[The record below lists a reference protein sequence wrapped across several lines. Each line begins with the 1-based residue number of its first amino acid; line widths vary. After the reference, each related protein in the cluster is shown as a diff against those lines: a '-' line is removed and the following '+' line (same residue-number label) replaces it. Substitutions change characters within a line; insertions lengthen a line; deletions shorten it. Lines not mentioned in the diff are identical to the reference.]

1 MKTKSITLKLCLLLN
16 LFIVTVSIVIGT
28 WSIKDTNKIVQVEMG
43 KMNSEILEEVSD
55 NISILVSNIEE
66 IGNNIVEDNKLVS
79 ALSIR
84 ADEVIKNTEDVIDS
98 SKYVEGLLNEQ
109 VWKYGKYN
117 MKPELYLISENGL
130 NFSTYSKN
138 KYTMDS
144 IKSELWY
151 NKIIEA
157 NGKTVLIST
166 FEDEEGIGPYK
177 CIFRMG
183 RVIKDLITGETLGVL
198 IMDVSEKML
207 YDRYNKI
214 IKDGRNIYIIDIKGN
229 IISSKDKRLIGENY
243 YKELDYGN
251 YIETEEWYSIFKRDN
266 VEFMKIVSTLDRYG
280 WSIVEEIPLHIV
292 RQPIKQI
299 TQKFLLTLILV
310 VIVSFIVIY
319 KISVWVT
326 KPVINIKNTI
336 EKVMCGNLKVK
347 VKVDRDDEIGML
359 EESFN
364 DMVKWLDDSI
374 EEIKEK
380 EKQKRIAELSFLQ
393 AQINPHFLYN
403 TLSGVRFLVSMNR
416 NDDAEE
422 MLYKFSKLLRNIL
435 PRASELISLEDE
447 IEIIKTYIELQ
458 QIRYPDGF
466 KVDIY
471 IDEKIKNTMVPALIL
486 QPIVENA
493 IFYSMESENNK
504 GEIKING
511 YVNHEYI
518 IIEISDNGKG
528 MSSIQINNVFKNKE
542 SINRVGVI
550 NVHER
555 IQLNYGK
562 EYGIE
567 IKSQEGKGT
576 IVIFK
581 LPK

>member
-1 MKTKSITLKLCLLLN
+1 MKIKSITLKLCLLLI
-16 LFIVTVSIVIGT
+16 LFIITISVVIGV
-28 WSIKDTNKIVQVEMG
+28 WAIKDTNKIVQIEIG
-43 KMNSEILEEVSD
+43 KMNNEILQEISD
-55 NISILVSNIEE
+55 NISILLSNIEE
-66 IGNNIVEDNKLVS
+66 IGNNIVEDNKLISV
-79 ALSIR
+79 LSIPKEEVMKR
-84 ADEVIKNTEDVIDS
+84 DEDFINAD
-98 SKYVEGLLNEQ
+98 KYVEGLLNEQ

-117 MKPELYLISENGL
+117 MKPELYVISENDL
-130 NFSTYSKN
+130 NFSTYAKN
-138 KYTMDS
+138 KYNINS
-144 IKSELWY
+144 IKDEIWY
-151 NKIIEA
+151 NEIVEA
-157 NGKTVLIST
+157 DGNTVLIST

-183 RVIKDLITGETLGVL
+183 RLIKDLITDETLGVL

-214 IKDGRNIYIIDIKGN
+214 IKDGRNIYIIDLKGD
-229 IISSKDKRLIGENY
+229 IISSRDKRLIGNNY
-243 YKELDYGN
+243 YKELDYGQHLK
-251 YIETEEWYSIFKRDN
+251 TEEWYSIFERDGIKY
-266 VEFMKIVSTLDRYG
+266 MKMVSTLDRYG

-299 TQKFLLTLILV
+299 TQKFSLTLILV
-310 VIVSFIVIY
+310 IIISFIVIY

-326 KPVINIKNTI
+326 KPVINIKNTMG
-336 EKVMCGNLKVK
+336 KVMNGDLKAK
-347 VKVDRDDEIGML
+347 VEVDRDDEIGKL

-403 TLSGVRFLVSMNR
+403 TLSGVRFLVSMNK
-416 NDDAEE
+416 NEEAEE

-447 IEIIKTYIELQ
+447 IEIIKTYVELQ
-458 QIRYPDGF
+458 KIRYPNGF
-466 KVDIY
+466 TVDID
-471 IDEKIKNTMVPALIL
+471 IDNKIKSVMVPALIL
-486 QPIVENA
+486 QPVVENA
-493 IFYSMESENNK
+493 IFYSMESENNR
-504 GEIKING
+504 GIIKIKG
-511 YVNHEYI
+511 YIEDKFIKLEI
-518 IIEISDNGKG
+518 IDNGKG
-528 MSSIQINNVFKNKE
+528 MSSSQINNLFNNKE
-542 SINRVGVI
+542 SINRVGLI

-567 IKSQEGKGT
+567 VISKEGNGT
-576 IVIFK
+576 KVIFK

>member
-1 MKTKSITLKLCLLLN
+1 
-16 LFIVTVSIVIGT
+16 
-28 WSIKDTNKIVQVEMG
+28 MG

-84 ADEVIKNTEDVIDS
+84 SDEVIENTDDVIES

-117 MKPELYLISENGL
+117 MKPELYVISENDL
-130 NFSTYSKN
+130 NFSEYSKN

-144 IKSELWY
+144 IKNELWY

-157 NGKTVLIST
+157 NGNTVLIST

-183 RVIKDLITGETLGVL
+183 RAIKDLITDETLGVL

-229 IISSKDKRLIGENY
+229 IISSKDKRLIGKNY
-243 YKELDYGN
+243 YKELDYGS
-251 YIETEEWYSIFKRDN
+251 YIETEEWYSIFERDN
-266 VEFMKIVSTLDRYG
+266 VEFMSMVSTLDRYG
-280 WSIVEEIPLHIV
+280 WSIIEEIPLHIV

-310 VIVSFIVIY
+310 IIISFIVIY

-326 KPVINIKNTI
+326 EPVINIKNTI
-336 EKVMCGNLKVK
+336 EKVMGGNLKVK
-347 VKVDRDDEIGML
+347 VKVDRNDEIGML
-359 EESFN
+359 EGSFN

-447 IEIIKTYIELQ
+447 IEIIKAYIELQ
-458 QIRYPDGF
+458 QIRYPNGF
-466 KVDIY
+466 KVDIR
-471 IDEKIKNTMVPALIL
+471 IDQNIKNIMVPALIL

-493 IFYSMESENNK
+493 IFYSMESENSK
-504 GEIKING
+504 GEIKIRG
-511 YVNHEYI
+511 YINDGYI

-528 MSSIQINNVFKNKE
+528 MSSVQINNVFKNKE
-542 SINRVGVI
+542 SINRVGLI

-562 EYGIE
+562 DYGIE
-567 IKSQEGKGT
+567 IESQEGNGT
-576 IVIFK
+576 RVIFK

>member
-1 MKTKSITLKLCLLLN
+1 MKTKSITLKLCLLLI
-16 LFIVTVSIVIGT
+16 LFIITVSVVIGT
-28 WSIKDTNKIVQVEMG
+28 WSIKDTNTIVQVEMG
-43 KMNSEILEEVSD
+43 KMNSEILEEISD
-55 NISILVSNIEE
+55 NISILLSNIEE

-79 ALSIR
+79 ALSIKTE
-84 ADEVIKNTEDVIDS
+84 EVLQNTEDVIES
-98 SKYVEGLLNEQ
+98 SKYVEGLINEQ
-109 VWKYGKYN
+109 VWKYGKYS
-117 MKPELYLISENGL
+117 MKPELYVISENGL

-138 KYTMDS
+138 KYTINS
-144 IKSELWY
+144 IKNESWY
-151 NKIIEA
+151 NEIIEA
-157 NGKTVLIST
+157 NGNTVLIST

-183 RVIKDLITGETLGVL
+183 RVIKDLITDETLGVL
-198 IMDVSEKML
+198 IIDVSEKML

-243 YKELDYGN
+243 YRELDYGS
-251 YIETEEWYSIFKRDN
+251 YTQIEEWYSIFERDN
-266 VEFMKIVSTLDRYG
+266 VDYMKMVSTLDRYG

-310 VIVSFIVIY
+310 IIVSFIVVY

-326 KPVINIKNTI
+326 KPIINIKNII
-336 EKVMCGNLKVK
+336 EKVMGGNLKVK
-347 VKVDRDDEIGML
+347 IDVDRDDEIGKL

-364 DMVKWLDDSI
+364 NMVKWLDDSI

-380 EKQKRIAELSFLQ
+380 EKQKRFAELSFLQ

-403 TLSGVRFLVSMNR
+403 TLSGVRFLVSMNK
-416 NDDAEE
+416 NEEAEE

-447 IEIIKTYIELQ
+447 IEMIKTYIELQ
-458 QIRYPDGF
+458 QIRYPNSF
-466 KVDIY
+466 KVDIS
-471 IDEKIKNTMVPALIL
+471 IDESIKNIMVPALIL

-493 IFYSMESENNK
+493 IFYSMENENNK
-504 GEIKING
+504 GEIKIHG
-511 YVNHEYI
+511 YVKNEYI
-518 IIEISDNGKG
+518 VIEISDNGKG
-528 MSSIQINNVFKNKE
+528 MSSSQINNVFKSKE
-542 SINRVGVI
+542 SINRVGLI

-567 IKSQEGKGT
+567 IKSQEGSGT
-576 IVIFK
+576 RVIFK
-581 LPK
+581 LPI

>member
-84 ADEVIKNTEDVIDS
+84 ADEVIENTEDVIDS

-214 IKDGRNIYIIDIKGN
+214 IKDGRNIYIIEIKGN

-243 YKELDYGN
+243 YKE
-251 YIETEEWYSIFKRDN
+251 
-266 VEFMKIVSTLDRYG
+266 
-280 WSIVEEIPLHIV
+280 
-292 RQPIKQI
+292 
-299 TQKFLLTLILV
+299 
-310 VIVSFIVIY
+310 
-319 KISVWVT
+319 
-326 KPVINIKNTI
+326 
-336 EKVMCGNLKVK
+336 
-347 VKVDRDDEIGML
+347 
-359 EESFN
+359 
-364 DMVKWLDDSI
+364 
-374 EEIKEK
+374 
-380 EKQKRIAELSFLQ
+380 
-393 AQINPHFLYN
+393 
-403 TLSGVRFLVSMNR
+403 
-416 NDDAEE
+416 
-422 MLYKFSKLLRNIL
+422 
-435 PRASELISLEDE
+435 
-447 IEIIKTYIELQ
+447 
-458 QIRYPDGF
+458 
-466 KVDIY
+466 
-471 IDEKIKNTMVPALIL
+471 
-486 QPIVENA
+486 
-493 IFYSMESENNK
+493 
-504 GEIKING
+504 
-511 YVNHEYI
+511 
-518 IIEISDNGKG
+518 
-528 MSSIQINNVFKNKE
+528 
-542 SINRVGVI
+542 
-550 NVHER
+550 
-555 IQLNYGK
+555 
-562 EYGIE
+562 
-567 IKSQEGKGT
+567 
-576 IVIFK
+576 
-581 LPK
+581 

>member
-1 MKTKSITLKLCLLLN
+1 MKIKSITLKLCLLLI
-16 LFIVTVSIVIGT
+16 LFIITISVVIGV
-28 WSIKDTNKIVQVEMG
+28 WAIKDTNKIVQIEIG
-43 KMNSEILEEVSD
+43 KMNNEILQEISD
-55 NISILVSNIEE
+55 NISILLSNIEE
-66 IGNNIVEDNKLVS
+66 IGNNIVEDNKLISV
-79 ALSIR
+79 LSIPKEEVMKR
-84 ADEVIKNTEDVIDS
+84 DEDFINAD
-98 SKYVEGLLNEQ
+98 KYVEGLLNEQ

-117 MKPELYLISENGL
+117 MKPELYVISENDL
-130 NFSTYSKN
+130 NFSTYAKN
-138 KYTMDS
+138 KYNINS
-144 IKSELWY
+144 IKDEIWY
-151 NKIIEA
+151 NEIVEA
-157 NGKTVLIST
+157 DGNTVLIST

-183 RVIKDLITGETLGVL
+183 RLIKDLITDETLGVL

-214 IKDGRNIYIIDIKGN
+214 IKDGRNIYIIDLKGD
-229 IISSKDKRLIGENY
+229 IISSRDKRLIGNNY
-243 YKELDYGN
+243 YRELDYGQHLK
-251 YIETEEWYSIFKRDN
+251 TEEWYSIFERDGIKY
-266 VEFMKIVSTLDRYG
+266 MKMVSTLDRYG

-299 TQKFLLTLILV
+299 TQKFSLTLILV
-310 VIVSFIVIY
+310 IIISFIVIY

-326 KPVINIKNTI
+326 KPVINIKNTMG
-336 EKVMCGNLKVK
+336 KVMSGDLKAK
-347 VKVDRDDEIGML
+347 VEVDRDDEIGKL

-403 TLSGVRFLVSMNR
+403 TLSGVRFLVSMNK
-416 NDDAEE
+416 NEEAEE

-447 IEIIKTYIELQ
+447 IEIIKTYVELQ
-458 QIRYPDGF
+458 KIRYPNGF
-466 KVDIY
+466 TVDID
-471 IDEKIKNTMVPALIL
+471 IDNKIKSVMVPALIL
-486 QPIVENA
+486 QPVVENA
-493 IFYSMESENNK
+493 IFYSMESENNR
-504 GEIKING
+504 GIIKIKG
-511 YVNHEYI
+511 YIEDKFIKLEI
-518 IIEISDNGKG
+518 IDNGKG
-528 MSSIQINNVFKNKE
+528 MSSSQINNLFNNKE
-542 SINRVGVI
+542 SINRVGLI

-567 IKSQEGKGT
+567 VISKEGNGT
-576 IVIFK
+576 KVIFK

>member
-1 MKTKSITLKLCLLLN
+1 MKTKSITLKLCLLLIS
-16 LFIVTVSIVIGT
+16 FIISVSIVIGT
-28 WSIKDTNKIVQVEMG
+28 WSIKDINKIVQVEMG

-55 NISILVSNIEE
+55 NISILLSNIEE

-79 ALSIR
+79 ALSLKSE
-84 ADEVIKNTEDVIDS
+84 EVRENTDNVFNL
-98 SKYVEGLLNEQ
+98 SKYAEGLLNEQ

-117 MKPELYLISENGL
+117 MKPELYVISENDF
-130 NFSTYSKN
+130 NISTYSKN
-138 KYTMDS
+138 KYEMNS
-144 IKSELWY
+144 IKNELWY
-151 NKIIEA
+151 NEIIQA

-166 FEDEEGIGPYK
+166 FEDENGIGPYK

-183 RVIKDLITGETLGVL
+183 RVIKDLITDETLGVL

-243 YKELDYGN
+243 YKELDYGS
-251 YIETEEWYSIFKRDN
+251 YIETGEWYSIFERDN
-266 VEFMKIVSTLDRYG
+266 VKFMKMSSTLDRYG
-280 WSIVEEIPLHIV
+280 WSIIEEIPLHIV

-299 TQKFLLTLILV
+299 TQKFLLTLVLV
-310 VIVSFIVIY
+310 IIVSFIVIY
-319 KISVWVT
+319 KISAWVT

-336 EKVMCGNLKVK
+336 EKVMGGNLKVK
-347 VKVDRDDEIGML
+347 VEVDREDEIGKL

-364 DMVKWLDDSI
+364 NMVKWLDDSI

-416 NDDAEE
+416 NDEAEE

-458 QIRYPDGF
+458 QIRYPNEF
-466 KVDIY
+466 EVCIS
-471 IDEKIKNTMVPALIL
+471 IDENIKSIMLPALIL

-493 IFYSMESENNK
+493 IFYSMESENNEGK
-504 GEIKING
+504 IKING
-511 YVNHEYI
+511 YVNDDNI

-528 MSSIQINNVFKNKE
+528 MSSTQINNVFKNKE
-542 SINRVGVI
+542 SINRVGLI

-555 IQLNYGK
+555 LQLNYGK
-562 EYGIE
+562 NYGIE
-567 IKSQEGKGT
+567 IKSQEGSGT
-576 IVIFK
+576 RVIFK